1 MAVGVPEAE
10 VFAAADAVLARGER
24 PTVERVRLELG
35 RGSPARVGGL
45 LDLWWDRL
53 AQRLRGEARL
63 PSLPPEMSQAF
74 VSIWQQ
80 AVKLGRG
87 VAEQALDEQRQVVMA
102 ERESALAIEDAA
114 RQEAAQ
120 YRQQAATAIAH
131 EQVAERRLAD
141 LERLLE
147 QGLRQIED
155 LTQQRDGL
163 KQDRDAGR
171 ERIQALER
179 QLLSDRYD
187 ADQAR
192 KAQEAYIRGVEER
205 AHREVDRAREET
217 KAVSLQVKQLEKQAE
232 VLQRRLE
239 DARLQVSQAQ
249 HLAAAYQ
256 ADGERE
262 ARQAQQMQAK
272 LQLVQAELEEVSQRA
287 AAQQAKA
294 DILEQ
299 QLTLQQKFAGGAEVT
314 TAYSRKQRKSLKPE
328 TNR

>member
-24 PTVERVRLELG
+24 PTVERVRIELG
-35 RGSPARVGGL
+35 RGSPARVGSL
-45 LDLWWDRL
+45 LDQWWDRL
-53 AQRLRGEARL
+53 AQRLRSETRL
-63 PSLPPEMSQAF
+63 PALPPEVSQAF
-74 VSIWQQ
+74 VAIWQQ
-80 AVKLGRG
+80 AVRLAGD
-87 VAEQALDEQRQVVMA
+87 VAQRSLDDQRQVLMDETVKM
-102 ERESALAIEDAA
+102 LAIEDAA

-131 EQVAERRLAD
+131 QQVAERRLAD

-163 KQDRDAGR
+163 QQDRDAGR
-171 ERIQALER
+171 ERIQSLDR

-239 DARLQVSQAQ
+239 EARLQVSQAQ
-249 HLAAAYQ
+249 HLAATHQ

-272 LQLVQAELEEVSQRA
+272 LHLVQAELEEVSQRA

-299 QLTLQQKFAGGAEVT
+299 QLTLHQQFAGGAEVT
-314 TAYSRKQRKSLKPE
+314 KAYSRKQRKSLKPE
-328 TNR
+328 ANS